1 MPQVDLAPDE
11 KIWHLQISKNDIKGA
26 KYAILPGDPGRVP
39 KIAAL
44 LDRPEKININR
55 EYVTYTGYVGDAKV
69 VVCSTGIGG
78 PSASIA
84 VEELHMLGVDNF
96 IRIGTCGGIHLDVLG
111 GDVVV
116 VTGAIRAEGTSR
128 EYLPIE
134 FPAVS
139 DLDMAVALR
148 DGAKNLGYRYHTG
161 VVECKDSYYGQH
173 SPERM
178 PVSYELL
185 NRWEAWKRA
194 GTLGSEMESAALF
207 TVCAAIGAKAG
218 AVMHCVQ
225 NQERKAL
232 GMENPFDHDTE
243 KAIRVVLEGIK
254 LLEERG
260 F

>member
-1 MPQVDLAPDE
+1 
-11 KIWHLQISKNDIKGA
+11 
-26 KYAILPGDPGRVP
+26 
-39 KIAAL
+39 
-44 LDRPEKININR
+44 
-55 EYVTYTGYVGDAKV
+55 
-69 VVCSTGIGG
+69 
-78 PSASIA
+78 
-84 VEELHMLGVDNF
+84 MLGVDNF